1 VRPTAENDLPVTETV
16 VLPLEGPLDDASDM
30 ETWSMLAL
38 ECAAEKLSV
47 CLPTEMTKLYAFML
61 PERNFEVKQD
71 ALIQWVKD

>member
-1 VRPTAENDLPVTETV
+1 
-16 VLPLEGPLDDASDM
+16 M